1 MSALTDLI
9 EKAQRFMHTAE
20 YSLGAGDYDSCASR
34 GYYAMFIMAEAALLT
49 KKVTGSSHKGVI
61 NLFGEHFVKTGVVER
76 HLGNALNL
84 AYRKRIVGEY
94 GVDRR
99 VTKEE
104 AEDLL
109 EAARDFVRKVKNY
122 LDQWMDKEAGP

>member
-1 MSALTDLI
+1 MTALRDLI
-9 EKAQRFMHTAE
+9 EKAETFLHTAE
-20 YSLGAGDYDSCASR
+20 YVLSIADYDSCASR
-34 GYYAMFIMAEAALLT
+34 GYYAMFFIAEASLLT
-49 KKVTGSSHKGVI
+49 RQVTSSSHKGVI
-61 NLFGEHFVKTGVVER
+61 NLFGEHFVKTGILDK

-84 AYRKRIVGEY
+84 AYRKRIIGDY

-109 EAARDFVRKVKNY
+109 EAARDFVGKVKDY
-122 LDQWMDKEAGP
+122 LDQWAEQK

>member
-1 MSALTDLI
+1 MTALRDLI
-9 EKAQRFMHTAE
+9 EKAETFLHTAE
-20 YSLGAGDYDSCASR
+20 YVVSIGDYDSCASR
-34 GYYAMFIMAEAALLT
+34 GYYAMFFIAEAALLT
-49 KKVTGSSHKGVI
+49 KQVTSSSPKGVI
-61 NLFGEHFVKTGVVER
+61 NLFGEHFVKTGILEK

-84 AYRKRIVGEY
+84 AYRKRIIGDY

-109 EAARDFVRKVKNY
+109 EAARDFVGKVKDY
-122 LDQWMDKEAGP
+122 LDQWAEQK